1 MDKKNKR
8 ESRQTGMT
16 DIRMKGIEKMRE
28 LKNSGLNRLDQVIR
42 VKKFF

>member
-1 MDKKNKR
+1 
-8 ESRQTGMT
+8 MT